1 MQGHLCNN
9 VDVSLKRLTLFMTII
24 NCFCVGYFSKQNRE
38 KARVNAAY
46 YCERLGQYRMPFAW
60 TAIYLMN
67 IVTGANSLERE
78 VGEHHARMDSPG
90 KKGGFISLTMSFYSP
105 SAS

>member
-1 MQGHLCNN
+1 M
-9 VDVSLKRLTLFMTII
+9 
-24 NCFCVGYFSKQNRE
+24 
-38 KARVNAAY
+38 Y

-90 KKGGFISLTMSFYSP
+90 RLRNLL
-105 SAS
+105 

>member
-1 MQGHLCNN
+1 M
-9 VDVSLKRLTLFMTII
+9 
-24 NCFCVGYFSKQNRE
+24 GYFSKQNRE

-90 KKGGFISLTMSFYSP
+90 KEGRFHFIDDVFLFTFRQLVWPELYVLYRNLGK
-105 SAS
+105 